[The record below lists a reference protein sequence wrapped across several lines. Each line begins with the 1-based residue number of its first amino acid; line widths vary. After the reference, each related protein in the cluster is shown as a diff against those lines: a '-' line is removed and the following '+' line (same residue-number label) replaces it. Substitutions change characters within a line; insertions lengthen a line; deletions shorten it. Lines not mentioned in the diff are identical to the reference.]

1 MKKKFL
7 LKNFTRLVFV
17 IICLELIVRFL
28 GIANGPLR
36 LANKELGYI
45 PQANQEGRFLYNHW
59 TFNDLHM
66 NSRNNFSYIGN
77 EILILGDSVVWGGN
91 RLDQKERIGWLINN
105 LSGEKNT
112 FVVAEQSWGF
122 KNQILYIMK
131 FEHLFKKVNKIIFVL
146 NSGDFERPS
155 SWGCSNTHPINKPK
169 VHLYFALKK
178 YVLRTKC
185 PSDIL
190 PNLLVPDFQIEDGL
204 SLIKSKLPST
214 SLELLLYQ
222 TKDEFSKSQSFKN
235 KIAQY
240 QDKFTKIH
248 EIIDFKKNWG
258 LDSYIDGIHLGKK
271 GTKNLA
277 NIIYENFIVR

>member
-112 FVVAEQSWGF
+112 FVVAEQSIEKCRNF
-122 KNQILYIMK
+122 
-131 FEHLFKKVNKIIFVL
+131 
-146 NSGDFERPS
+146 
-155 SWGCSNTHPINKPK
+155 CSQEVRGQNAESRRI
-169 VHLYFALKK
+169 
-178 YVLRTKC
+178 RC
-185 PSDIL
+185 WW
-190 PNLLVPDFQIEDGL
+190 L
-204 SLIKSKLPST
+204 STRQLT
-214 SLELLLYQ
+214 SE
-222 TKDEFSKSQSFKN
+222 TITQSC
-235 KIAQY
+235 Y
-240 QDKFTKIH
+240 
-248 EIIDFKKNWG
+248 
-258 LDSYIDGIHLGKK
+258 
-271 GTKNLA
+271 
-277 NIIYENFIVR
+277 R